1 VEALPGD
8 AEDERDAEEDERDPI
23 AVAPSVGVARVRFP
37 GLAERGGDL
46 LRR

>member
-8 AEDERDAEEDERDPI
+8 AEDERDAEENERDPI
-23 AVAPSVGVARVRFP
+23 AVAPAVGVARVRFP
-37 GLAERGGDL
+37 GLAERG